1 MFHVVCLQEGALSAH
16 FIINANKQTEIEHI
30 EDDISKRG
38 HHSGLHYL
46 LFM

>member
-1 MFHVVCLQEGALSAH
+1 MFHVVRLQEGALSAH
-16 FIINANKQTEIEHI
+16 FITDANKQTEIEHI

-38 HHSGLHYL
+38 HHSALHHL